1 MEKRKRREKQENKR
15 ENRKKRRKK
24 KKRCTPEMIMSN
36 VAAIN
41 FLAVSLLLLYLP
53 GNV

>member
-24 KKRCTPEMIMSN
+24 KKWCIPEMGMSN
-36 VAAIN
+36 VVAIN
-41 FLAVSLLLLYLP
+41 FLAV
-53 GNV
+53 